1 MVRLRLQVSQEKR
14 LAGRLGAASLWLCSY
29 EDHIQPRESLGVIK
43 PQHPSLLC
51 FVLVKQT
58 QAHILF
64 IVAAPP
70 RLESYGLFHAS
81 LLVQVVAVK
90 HQRLVFR
97 IEDSA

>member
-1 MVRLRLQVSQEKR
+1 MGNGTSPSRITGPGNLYQLVQGLRMVWLRLQVSQEKR
-14 LAGRLGAASLWLCSY
+14 LASRLGAAPLWLCSY

-70 RLESYGLFHAS
+70 RLESH
-81 LLVQVVAVK
+81 
-90 HQRLVFR
+90 R
-97 IEDSA
+97 